1 MKGIRKFLAIFL
13 IAALVFSFTACG
25 GDNNGGGGEETTEP
39 EFTFTFACE
48 DAATAASTEVWNAF
62 IDRVSELSGGRIKIE
77 AYYGGVL
84 GSSSEQLNMCEEGSV
99 DLTHVGIGHYP
110 GRFPCT
116 EVFTIPGLKYESAWQ
131 VGKALEYLYE
141 NSELG
146 YIADE
151 IKNVK
156 VLGFRSNN
164 RCPLSH
170 VGAPWESADDIKGT
184 LINSSNGPTNA
195 MSTALGMNLVSVAF
209 PDRYEGIQKGT
220 IQACTSDYLA
230 LESFAM
236 YDVID
241 SVCDVSI
248 ACQMGYLVMN
258 QEAFDSLPEDLQQV
272 MIEAAK
278 PMVDEFYKVFKG
290 VENRAYDLAKEKNVT
305 IYTPNEEVAA
315 AIQNAMEVGQASW
328 IEERTADGY
337 DAQGLIDEV
346 QAALDMFADQI
357 PEV

>member
-1 MKGIRKFLAIFL
+1 MKGMKKLM
-13 IAALVFSFTACG
+13 ALLLVVAMVFTFAACG
-25 GDNNGGGGEETTEP
+25 GESNNGGGEETTEP
-39 EFTFTFACE
+39 EFVFKFACE
-48 DAATAASTEVWNAF
+48 DASTAASAEVWNAF
-62 IDRVSELSGGRIKIE
+62 IDRVHEMSGGRIKIE

-84 GSSSEQLNMCEEGSV
+84 GSSGEQLNMCEEGAV
-99 DLTHVGIGHYP
+99 DLTHVGIGHYA

-116 EVFTIPGLKYESAWQ
+116 EVFAVPGLKYESAWQ
-131 VGKALEYLYE
+131 IGKALEYLYE

-146 YIADE
+146 YFADE
-151 IKNVK
+151 IKDVK

-164 RCPLSH
+164 RNPLSH
-170 VGAPWESADDIKGT
+170 VGDPWETVDDMKGV

-195 MSTALGMNLVSVAF
+195 MTTALGMNIVSIAF

-258 QEAFDSLPEDLQQV
+258 WDSFNSLPEDLQQV
-272 MIEAAK
+272 MIDAAA

-290 VENRAYDLAKEKNVT
+290 VENRAYDLAAEKNVT
-305 IYTPNEEVAA
+305 IYQPNEEVAA
-315 AIQNAMEVGQASW
+315 AIQAAMELGQQTW

>member
-1 MKGIRKFLAIFL
+1 MKGMKKVIALLL
-13 IAALVFSFTACG
+13 IATLVFTFAACG
-25 GDNNGGGGEETTEP
+25 GQNGGGGEEENTEP

-62 IDRVSELSGGRIKIE
+62 IDRVSELSEGRIKIE
-77 AYYGGVL
+77 PYYGGVL
-84 GSSSEQLNMCEEGSV
+84 GSSGEQLNMCEEGAV
-99 DLTHVGIGHYP
+99 DLTHVGIGHYA

-131 VGKALEYLYE
+131 VGKALEYLYS
-141 NSELG
+141 NSKLG
-146 YIADE
+146 YISDE

-195 MSTALGMNLVSVAF
+195 MSEALGMNIVSIGF

-230 LESFAM
+230 LESFSM

-258 QEAFDSLPEDLQQV
+258 WDSFNSLPEDLQEV

-290 VENRAYDLAKEKNVT
+290 VENRAYDLAAEKNVT
-305 IYTPNEEVAA
+305 IYTPNDEVMAT
-315 AIQNAMEVGQASW
+315 IQNAMELGQKTW
-328 IEERTADGY
+328 IEERTAGGY

-346 QAALDMFADQI
+346 QAALDMFAGQA